1 MLSWQE
7 LDSGKDKK
15 RSLPLGQG
23 RGFFSAIFAAIM
35 HRTFRPVVLSL
46 VLILLPVAGA
56 FAGGKYVYDFN
67 DRCQQA
73 YQALV
78 SLRIAEGN
86 ALLKEELKEHP
97 DNLIPVFLAN
107 YDDCLTLLFNG
118 DAGEY
123 SRRKGN
129 LDKRLE
135 LLEQGDEQSPWYQ
148 YCIGALH
155 FQWAAVRIRYN
166 EYWSAGMAFRKS
178 FIELKDNRK
187 QFPSFRNNQVL
198 LGLEE
203 AIVGTIPDS
212 YKWISSMLG
221 MKGDVRKGTAQIV
234 DFLNH
239 RDGSAAL
246 MREEAIFF
254 FCYLK
259 FSLLSDHKSVW
270 KYLDESTLDFRNNHL
285 YVFMK
290 ANFALNDNK
299 AQLAEQV
306 LKGRNP
312 GSEYL
317 EAPIFNYQLG
327 TALLQKMDDDCI
339 GYFQKFLNRYTGKL
353 FVKDAYQ
360 KMSFYY
366 LALGDLPQAMGYKNK
381 IQKAGNAQVD
391 ADKQAQ
397 RYAGNLQLP
406 NPFLLK
412 ARLLSDGG
420 YYSRALDELKGSKVS
435 DFPNTADQLEYNY
448 RYARIY
454 TLMEQP
460 AKAIPFYEATI
471 RMGANR
477 QEHFAARSA
486 LEMGQIYEQQGLND
500 KAIACYRQCIGMKN
514 HDYKSSLD
522 QKAKAG
528 IDRLGGNK

>member
-1 MLSWQE
+1 
-7 LDSGKDKK
+7 
-15 RSLPLGQG
+15 
-23 RGFFSAIFAAIM
+23 M
-35 HRTFRPVVLSL
+35 HRTFRLACTVL
-46 VLILLPVAGA
+46 VLTLFPLTGV
-56 FAGGKYVYDFN
+56 FADSKYVYDFN
-67 DRCQQA
+67 SRCQQA
-73 YQALV
+73 YQSLV

-86 ALLKEELKEHP
+86 ALLREELKDNP
-97 DNLIPVFLAN
+97 NNLIPVLLAN

-118 DAGEY
+118 DPNEY
-123 SRRKGN
+123 NRRKAN
-129 LDKRLE
+129 LDKRLD
-135 LLEQGDEQSPWYQ
+135 LLEQGDEQSPWYK
-148 YCIGALH
+148 YCIGVLH

-166 EYWSAGMAFRKS
+166 EYWSAGLEFRKS
-178 FIELKDNRK
+178 FIQLKDNRK
-187 QFPSFRNNQVL
+187 QFPAFRNNQVL

-212 YKWISSMLG
+212 YKWISGMLG

-234 DFLNH
+234 DFLSH
-239 RDGSAAL
+239 RDGSTAL

-254 FCYLK
+254 YCYLK
-259 FSLLSDHKSVW
+259 FSFLSDHKSVW
-270 KYLDESTLDFRNNHL
+270 KYLDESVLDFRNNHL
-285 YVFMK
+285 YAFMK

-306 LKGRNP
+306 LKGRNM

-317 EAPIFNYQLG
+317 DVPVFNYQLG

-339 GYFQKFLNRYTGKL
+339 AYFQQFLNRYKGKL

-366 LALGDLPQAMGYKNK
+366 LALGDLPQAINYKNK
-381 IQKAGNAQVD
+381 IVKAGSEQVD

-397 RYAGNLQLP
+397 RYATNIQMP

-420 YYSRALDELKGSKVS
+420 YYEQALDELKGSRAA
-435 DFPNTADQLEYNY
+435 DFPNTADQLEFNY

-454 TLMEQP
+454 TLMAQP

-471 RMGANR
+471 RAGANR

-486 LEMGQIYEQQGLND
+486 LEMGQIYEQQGLNE
-500 KAIACYRQCIGMKN
+500 KAIACYRKCIAMKN

-528 IDRLGGNK
+528 IDRLGGNN

>member
-1 MLSWQE
+1 
-7 LDSGKDKK
+7 
-15 RSLPLGQG
+15 
-23 RGFFSAIFAAIM
+23 M
-35 HRTFRPVVLSL
+35 HRTFRRLL
-46 VLILLPVAGA
+46 AFLLFLLPAASVVAGN
-56 FAGGKYVYDFN
+56 KYVYDFN
-67 DRCQQA
+67 SRCQKA

-78 SLRIAEGN
+78 SLRIEEGN
-86 ALLKEELKEHP
+86 ALLKAELNENP
-97 DNLIPVFLAN
+97 DNLIPVLLAN

-118 DAGEY
+118 DAAEY

-129 LDKRLE
+129 LSKRLE
-135 LLEQGDEQSPWYQ
+135 LLEQGDERSPWYK
-148 YCIGALH
+148 YCIGSLY
-155 FQWAAVRIRYN
+155 FQWAAVRLRYN
-166 EYWSAGMAFRKS
+166 EYWSGGMEFRKS
-178 FIELKDNRK
+178 FLQLKDNRK

-221 MKGDVRKGTAQIV
+221 MKGDVRRGIAQIV
-234 DFLNH
+234 DFLDH
-239 RDGSAAL
+239 RDGSAAF
-246 MREEAIFF
+246 MREEAIFYY
-254 FCYLK
+254 CYLK
-259 FSLLSDHKSVW
+259 FSLLSDHKGVW
-270 KYLDESTLDFRNNHL
+270 KYLDESVLDFRDNHL
-285 YVFMK
+285 YTFMK

-299 AQLAEQV
+299 AGLAEQV
-306 LKGRNP
+306 LKARNQ

-317 EAPIFNYQLG
+317 EVPVFNYQMG
-327 TALLQKMDDDCI
+327 CALLQKMDDDCI
-339 GYFQKFLNRYTGKL
+339 GYFQKFLNRYRGKL

-360 KMSFYY
+360 KMSFYF
-366 LALGDLPQAMGYKNK
+366 LAMGDLPQAVQYKDK
-381 IQKAGNAQVD
+381 IAKAGSAQVD

-397 RYAGNLQLP
+397 RYAVNMVMP

-412 ARLLSDGG
+412 ARLLCDGG
-420 YYSRALDELKGSKVS
+420 YYAKALDQLKGSKAA
-435 DFPNTADQLEYNY
+435 DFPNIADQLEFNY

-454 TLMEQP
+454 TLMDQ
-460 AKAIPFYEATI
+460 AARAFPFYEATI

-486 LEMGQIYEQQGLND
+486 LEMGQIYEQQGLRD